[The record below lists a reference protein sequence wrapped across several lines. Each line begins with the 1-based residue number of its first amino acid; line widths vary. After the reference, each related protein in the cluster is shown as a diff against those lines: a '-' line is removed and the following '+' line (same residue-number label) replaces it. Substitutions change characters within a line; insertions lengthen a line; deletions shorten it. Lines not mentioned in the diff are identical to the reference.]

1 MRRIPKVQTS
11 PAEMEKYNANIFV
24 LENFLFKEQLEF
36 VNDENPFKV
45 AVCSRRA
52 GKTTACAAHL
62 LHTALTTPDST
73 NLYITLSS
81 VSGKRIIWKEFKKI
95 LKACNIKGVK
105 LNEIELSITI
115 NNGSTI
121 YVVGAKD
128 ASEIEKFRGLSMK
141 LVYIDECQSFK
152 SYIEDLIDDIIG
164 PALMDYAGSLVLI
177 GTPGPIPVGYF
188 HKCSTDETNTWSKHH
203 WTYWQNP
210 FIPITSKMTHQQ
222 VFERE
227 MKRRGITN
235 FNEPSVQREW
245 FGKWVLDTN
254 SLLIRYDEKLSHYD
268 ILPTKPTKWNYILG
282 IDVGFNDADAL
293 AVLAYH
299 DDDPTT
305 YLVDELV
312 TSKQGLTE
320 LVQQVQQLQKKWDIS
335 KMVMDMGGL
344 GKKMGEEMIRRHQL
358 PVEAAEKSRKMENV
372 EFLNDALR
380 TGRFKAKAGSK
391 FAQDTYLV
399 EIDRDKSTPE
409 RIKVSDRY
417 HSDVIDAVLYA
428 FKFSPAYAWSPP
440 PVKVIPGSKEW
451 LDAQNDEMWEAELS
465 GLQAEHNEKEQFINN
480 LGFDPSKTTS

>member
-1 MRRIPKVQTS
+1 MKRIIDNGKLPPTPK
-11 PAEMEKYNANIFV
+11 AAIEKFNANIFV
-24 LENFLFKEQLEF
+24 LENFLFQEQLAF
-36 VNDENPFKV
+36 VQDSNPFKV

-62 LHTALTTPDST
+62 LHTALNNPDST

-95 LKACNIKGVK
+95 LKSCAIKDVK
-105 LNEIELSITI
+105 LNEIELSLTFK
-115 NNGSTI
+115 NGATI

-128 ASEIEKFRGLSMK
+128 ASEIEKFRGMAMK

-152 SYIEDLIDDIIG
+152 SYIEELIDDIIG
-164 PALMDYAGSLVLI
+164 PALIDYAGSLVLI

-188 HKCSTDETNTWSKHH
+188 HKCSTDTSNTWSKHH

-222 VFERE
+222 VFDRE

-235 FNEPSVQREW
+235 YQDPSVQREW

-254 SLLIRYDEKLSHYD
+254 SLLYRYDEAKNHYQKRPD
-268 ILPTKPTKWNYILG
+268 LPGKWHYILG
-282 IDVGFNDADAL
+282 IDIGFDDADAL

-299 DDDPTT
+299 DSSPDT

-312 TSKQGLTE
+312 TAKQGLTE
-320 LVQQVQQLQKKWDIS
+320 LVQQVQQLQSKYDIT

-344 GKKMGEEMIRRHQL
+344 GKKMGEEMIRRYQI
-358 PVEAAEKSRKMENV
+358 PVEAADKARKMETV
-372 EFLNDALR
+372 EFLNDAMR
-380 TGRFKAKAGSK
+380 TGRFKAKSASR

-417 HSDVIDAVLYA
+417 HSDICDAVLYA
-428 FKFSPAYAWSPP
+428 FKFSPAYAYQAPIEKP
-440 PVKVIPGSKEW
+440 KPGSPEW
-451 LDAQNDEMWEAELS
+451 LKAQSNEMWEAELK
-465 GLQAEHNEKEQFINN
+465 GHLDAQAFKDEY
-480 LGFDPSKTTS
+480 GDY